1 MATNGAKGH
10 TLPMAKHQTNQGG
23 TEREYNRPVD
33 EAKRL
38 GISRR
43 QLSNWMRDRTIPF
56 IKRGRV
62 ILLKPDVVDSA
73 LERFENKE
81 GSRV

>member
-1 MATNGAKGH
+1 MAR
-10 TLPMAKHQTNQGG
+10 QQQDQGG
-23 TEREYNRPVD
+23 TGRRYNRPVE

-43 QLSNWMRDRTIPF
+43 QLSNWMRDRTVPY

-62 ILLKPDVVDSA
+62 ILLDPQKVDEA
-73 LERFENKE
+73 LERFENTNLE
-81 GSRV
+81 ARA

>member
-1 MATNGAKGH
+1 MDMKNRANEGNGRH
-10 TLPMAKHQTNQGG
+10 
-23 TEREYNRPVD
+23 YNRPQQ

-62 ILLKPDVVDSA
+62 ILLNPAAVDEA

-81 GSRV
+81 GARA

>member
-1 MATNGAKGH
+1 
-10 TLPMAKHQTNQGG
+10 MAKHQTNQGG
-23 TEREYNRPVD
+23 IERQYNRPVD

-38 GISRR
+38 SISRR
-43 QLSNWMRDRTIPF
+43 QLGNWMRDRTIPF

-62 ILLKPDVVDSA
+62 ILLCPAAVDAA

-81 GSRV
+81 GSRA

>member
-1 MATNGAKGH
+1 MAN
-10 TLPMAKHQTNQGG
+10 HQTNQGG
-23 TEREYNRPVD
+23 TERHYNRPVD
-33 EAKRL
+33 EARRL

-62 ILLKPDVVDSA
+62 ILLNPVAVDEA

-81 GSRV
+81 GGRPCSTF

>member
-1 MATNGAKGH
+1 MAR
-10 TLPMAKHQTNQGG
+10 QQQDQGG
-23 TEREYNRPVD
+23 TGRRYNRPVD

-43 QLSNWMRDRTIPF
+43 QLSNWMRDRTVPY

-62 ILLKPDVVDSA
+62 ILLDPQKVDEA
-73 LERFENKE
+73 LERFENTNLE
-81 GSRV
+81 ARP

>member
-1 MATNGAKGH
+1 
-10 TLPMAKHQTNQGG
+10 MAKPQEDQGG
-23 TEREYNRPVD
+23 TGRRYNRPAD

-43 QLSNWMRDRTIPF
+43 QIGNWQRDRTIPF

-62 ILLKPDVVDSA
+62 ILFDPVAVDEA
-73 LERFENKE
+73 LERFENRPTGE
-81 GSRV
+81 GRA

>member
-1 MATNGAKGH
+1 MDKNS
-10 TLPMAKHQTNQGG
+10 LPTGG
-23 TEREYNRPVD
+23 TGRQYNRPEQ

-62 ILLKPDVVDSA
+62 ILLNPAAVDEA

-81 GSRV
+81 GSRA

>member
-1 MATNGAKGH
+1 MG
-10 TLPMAKHQTNQGG
+10 KHQTNQGG

-81 GSRV
+81 GSRA

>member
-1 MATNGAKGH
+1 
-10 TLPMAKHQTNQGG
+10 MAKHQTNQGG

>member
-1 MATNGAKGH
+1 MQ
-10 TLPMAKHQTNQGG
+10 HQDQGG
-23 TEREYNRPVD
+23 TGRRYNRPVE

-43 QLSNWMRDRTIPF
+43 QLSNWMRDRTVPY

-62 ILLKPDVVDSA
+62 ILLDPQKVDEA
-73 LERFENKE
+73 LERFENTNLE
-81 GSRV
+81 ARP

>member
-1 MATNGAKGH
+1 
-10 TLPMAKHQTNQGG
+10 MAKQQQDQGG
-23 TEREYNRPVD
+23 TGRRYNRPVD

-56 IKRGRV
+56 IKRSRV
-62 ILLKPDVVDSA
+62 ILLDPQKVDEA
-73 LERFENKE
+73 LERFENTNLE
-81 GSRV
+81 ARA